1 MRCEHFNASSGQ
13 LSARIYGDGFER
25 LLHSA
30 LEPEQERN
38 WFRPNSIDGI
48 IFAFGTGLAYH
59 LEFLKDFPKNEI
71 PLIILCDA
79 FAENLSV
86 AKEN

>member
-13 LSARIYGDGFER
+13 LSARVCGNGFER

-38 WFRPNSIDGI
+38 WFRPNSLAELSLPLAQVSAI
-48 IFAFGTGLAYH
+48 IWSF
-59 LEFLKDFPKNEI
+59 
-71 PLIILCDA
+71 
-79 FAENLSV
+79 
-86 AKEN
+86 